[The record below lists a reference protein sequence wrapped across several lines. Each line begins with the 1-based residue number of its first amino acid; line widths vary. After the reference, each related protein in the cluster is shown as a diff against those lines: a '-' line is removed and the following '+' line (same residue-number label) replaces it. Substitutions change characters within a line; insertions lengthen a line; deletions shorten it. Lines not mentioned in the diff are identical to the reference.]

1 MIMEIITIAL
11 IVFFCV
17 VSISLGIINWI
28 QFAGASSKI
37 SYLETEIEKK
47 TKEFD
52 ALKKERQATP
62 QQSLINEQQKSE
74 KYSAQSVR
82 PDNYKKTE
90 NPPIEIVRNIGNGF
104 KNVAIDAGGSYT
116 ELTADSYY
124 PSPAKAVLPDE
135 ADGVSTKQYVVKPIE
150 PFYEDKIN
158 NFTLDPETPIS
169 DNQSSS
175 DVLDIVDDR
184 VADKNEIFIELYST
198 AKKDTD
204 FPDAWKKLSDNL
216 SKVSNPRVVL
226 DFDNVLFLY
235 EKELHYLKK
244 ISDVVGNVGGCIEFV
259 NCHIELQSIISGVP
273 GLAGHIKRL

>member
-1 MIMEIITIAL
+1 MTMEIITIAL
-11 IVFFCV
+11 IIFLCI
-17 VSISLGIINWI
+17 VSIVLGIINWI

-47 TKEFD
+47 AKEFD
-52 ALKKERQATP
+52 ALKKERQTTP
-62 QQSLINEQQKSE
+62 QQSFVNEQQEPE
-74 KYSAQSVR
+74 KYSAQSVQ
-82 PDNYKKTE
+82 PDNYKKPE
-90 NPPIEIVRNIGNGF
+90 NPPIEIVKNIGNGF
-104 KNVAIDAGGSYT
+104 KNVTIDAGGSYT

-135 ADGVSTKQYVVKPIE
+135 SDEVSTKQYVVKPIE
-150 PFYEDKIN
+150 LFSEDTIN
-158 NFTLDPETPIS
+158 NFTLDPEMPIS

-175 DVLDIVDDR
+175 DVLDIVDDKA
-184 VADKNEIFIELYST
+184 ADKNEIFIELFST
-198 AKKDTD
+198 SKKDTD
-204 FPDAWKKLSDNL
+204 FPAAWKKLSDNL
-216 SKVSNPRVVL
+216 NKIPNPRVVI

-244 ISDVVGNVGGCIEFV
+244 ISDVVGNTGGYIEFV

>member
-1 MIMEIITIAL
+1 MTMEIITIAL

-17 VSISLGIINWI
+17 VSIVLGIINWI

-37 SYLETEIEKK
+37 FYLETEIEKK

-52 ALKKERQATP
+52 ALKKERLAT
-62 QQSLINEQQKSE
+62 QQSFVNEQQKPE

-90 NPPIEIVRNIGNGF
+90 NPSIEIVKNIGNGF
-104 KNVAIDAGGSYT
+104 KNVAIDAVGSYT

-124 PSPAKAVLPDE
+124 PSPAKNVLPDE
-135 ADGVSTKQYVVKPIE
+135 ADEVFTKQYVIKPIE
-150 PFYEDKIN
+150 PFSEDTIN

-184 VADKNEIFIELYST
+184 AADKNEIFIELFST

-204 FPDAWKKLSDNL
+204 FPAAWKKLSDNL
-216 SKVSNPRVVL
+216 SKVSNPRIVL

-244 ISDVVGNVGGCIEFV
+244 ISDVVGNAGGYIEFI
-259 NCHIELQSIISGVP
+259 NCHIELQSIISRVP